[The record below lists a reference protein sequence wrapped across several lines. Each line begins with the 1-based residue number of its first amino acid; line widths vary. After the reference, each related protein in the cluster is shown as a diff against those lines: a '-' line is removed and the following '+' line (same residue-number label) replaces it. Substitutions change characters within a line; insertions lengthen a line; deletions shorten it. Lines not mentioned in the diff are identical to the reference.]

1 MSDLIKVCIQT
12 TAGSYERKVYNEKTL
27 ELLGTRRSRIAIPY
41 SYGFILNTNSP
52 DGGNLD
58 CYVVTRETLVSGDII
73 DCEPVAMLV
82 QFEGEEV
89 ETKII
94 ATLPGETPV
103 IDDTF
108 HQALSDYITASF
120 AAYPE
125 ISVRLGPV
133 LSRQAALEQIQAAR
147 AEAA

>member
-12 TAGSYERKVYNEKTL
+12 AAGSYERKVYNEKTL
-27 ELLGTRRSRIAIPY
+27 ELLETRRSRVAIPY
-41 SYGFILNTNSP
+41 AYGFILDTHSP

-58 CYVVTRETLVSGDII
+58 CYVVTREALTAGDIL

-82 QFEGEEV
+82 QYEGDEV
-89 ETKII
+89 EAKII
-94 ATLPGETPV
+94 ATLPGESPV
-103 IDDTF
+103 IDDAF
-108 HQALSDYITASF
+108 HQALSDYISAAF

-125 ISVRLGPV
+125 ITVRLGPV
-133 LSRQAALEQIQAAR
+133 LSRQAAIDQIQAAR